1 MSIFDKL
8 FRKNNFPNEC
18 NDGTVKIVG
27 NKIICEGNNGIQS
40 CEVNIDDIQYAYVI
54 VNVNKHP
61 FLFLFDYH
69 QNSIPT
75 IYKGF
80 KKVYEELSQRFKFDD
95 STFFDNVNRK
105 VELKKEIWRRQYEPT
120 YELLNGNFNDY
131 EKGFEIQSPGKQFIS
146 WDTTYKELEKNE
158 NIIFEKSPY
167 GQKIAKIKFPIR
179 IGNIII
185 KDFNSYFDN
194 SRTDSPILHFYSQ
207 CYDKKGTDKSYNDL
221 KSVLLNDIKID
232 EKKISYER
240 SDQKNCNFDF
250 NGMNLSI
257 CYTYDSDWQF
267 NCGYTSFTI
276 ENKRNYPDLLLD
288 NNYEENLEVSAH
300 LILDGKIGISEDYKR
315 SNKVKRRQPKIIE
328 LFQEQTIIWR
338 DDKNNKIG
346 FSSNLFSQVYDKEEI
361 KSFSIQNI
369 LPAKGSGGGYLEI
382 VLENKKYAV
391 FSESCN
397 FFDKYADQI
406 RNLTSKELTFG
417 QEYHDC

>member
-1 MSIFDKL
+1 MSIFNRL
-8 FRKNNFPNEC
+8 FRKNNFPDEC

-27 NKIICEGNNGIQS
+27 NKIICEGNHGIQS

-54 VNVNKHP
+54 VNVNKQS

-80 KKVYEELSQRFKFDD
+80 KNVYEDLSQRFKFDD

-120 YELLNGNFNDY
+120 YVLLNGNFNDY
-131 EKGFEIQSPGKQFIS
+131 EKGFEIQSPNKQFIS
-146 WDTTYKELEKNE
+146 WETTYKELENNE
-158 NIIFEKSPY
+158 NIILEKSPY

-185 KDFNSYFDN
+185 KDFKSYFDN

-221 KSVLLNDIKID
+221 KSVLLKDIKID
-232 EKKISYER
+232 DKKLSYER

-288 NNYEENLEVSAH
+288 INYEENLEVSEY

-315 SNKVKRRQPKIIE
+315 SNKVKRRQPKITD
-328 LFQEQTIIWR
+328 LFNEQTIIWR

-346 FSSNLFSQVYDKEEI
+346 FSSNQFSQVYDKEEI
-361 KSFSIQNI
+361 KSFAIQNI

-382 VLENKKYAV
+382 VLENKKYAI

-406 RNLTSKELTFG
+406 RNLTSKELTFE